1 MLRTCATPIGATILG
16 SALTLL
22 AGCAANGSAS
32 DSSSMDL
39 QVRRLQTERDT
50 FRRRYEEERAKSV
63 ALAQHYDEAA
73 AQRDLMRAE
82 LGSLQDRVAT
92 SEQATNEYR
101 ALIEQRASEPLERP
115 QIATRPLSSELS
127 QALTDLAQQHSDMIS
142 YDASRGA
149 VKLSNDL
156 LFQSGSDIV
165 RPTARPALE
174 AFAKVAQSDAARGYE
189 VIVVGHSDDTPITKP
204 ETLERH
210 PSNLHLSVHRAIA
223 VAKDLSDAGVPAA
236 RIAVMGYGANR
247 PVGADKAA
255 NRRVEI
261 YLSRSGDVRPLGG

>member
-1 MLRTCATPIGATILG
+1 MVRVSAGLIGAAA
-16 SALTLL
+16 ALALA
-22 AGCAANGSAS
+22 AGCAPDGGSES
-32 DSSSMDL
+32 NSMDM

-63 ALAQHYDEAA
+63 ALAQHYDQAA

-82 LGSLQDRVAT
+82 LNNLQDRVAT
-92 SEQATNEYR
+92 SEQASSEMQS
-101 ALIEQRASEPLERP
+101 LIEQRASQPLERP
-115 QIATRPLSSELS
+115 RIASRPLSSQLD
-127 QALTDLAQQHSDMIS
+127 QALLDLSAKFSDMVT
-142 YDASRGA
+142 YDRARGA

-174 AFAKVAQSDAARGYE
+174 AFAAIAASADAQDYE
-189 VIVVGHSDDTPITKP
+189 VVVVGHSDDTPITKP

-210 PSNLHLSVHRAIA
+210 PSNMHLSVHRAIA
-223 VAKDLSDAGVPAA
+223 VGKDLSDAGVPAS
-236 RIAVMGYGANR
+236 RIAVMGYGSNR
-247 PVGADKAA
+247 PIGADKAA

-261 YLSRSGDVRPLGG
+261 FLSRGGDVRPLGG

>member
-1 MLRTCATPIGATILG
+1 MTRAFASLLALAIL
-16 SALTLL
+16 ALS
-22 AGCAANGSAS
+22 AGCAANGDS

-39 QVRRLQTERDT
+39 QVRRLQTERDN
-50 FRRRYEEERAKSV
+50 FRRRYEEERAKAI
-63 ALAQHYDEAA
+63 ALAQHYDETAT
-73 AQRDLMRAE
+73 RLDLVRAE
-82 LGSLQDRVAT
+82 RNSLQDRVAS
-92 SEQATNEYR
+92 SEQAANEYR
-101 ALIEQRASEPLERP
+101 ALIEQRASAPLERP
-115 QIATRPLSSELS
+115 QIATRPLSSELD
-127 QALTDLAQQHSDMIS
+127 QALADVAKQHADMIA
-142 YDASRGA
+142 YDAGRGA

-174 AFAKVAQSDAARGYE
+174 AFAKVAQSGAAEGYE

-210 PSNLHLSVHRAIA
+210 PSNMHLSVHRAIA

-236 RIAVMGYGANR
+236 RIGVMGYGSSR
-247 PVGADKAA
+247 PLGADKAA